1 MSAKSLMRPLVP
13 NRSLKISQ
21 NLFGTLLIVLGVTV
35 LTGWVL
41 GIPWMTTI
49 NPDFPIMRFNLALS
63 FLLLGIYLLIN
74 KRQKNVALLL
84 ASIVFLFGSL
94 TLSQHIFSYQ
104 LGIDTLFMEDA
115 SSFGSHDSAGRMSPL
130 SAICF
135 SLIGVSAIIILKSW
149 RRRWI
154 FRLAQLLSVIVAFV
168 GFFSLLGEISDL
180 EFIYHWTNYAP
191 LAGHTAVGFL
201 LSGIAVLCL
210 AWENQQEQLKGER
223 FELFLAQIFLTTSV
237 ISVFGISILLIFL
250 GSLNSFNDSSQWVL
264 TTYKS
269 LFQLD
274 ATYVK
279 LASAESSMR
288 GYVITKDEGY
298 KKNYLKF
305 HKEIFPAKSELLADV
320 PVDSSQYKNIIQLD
334 QRINERVALMDYTVA
349 LVDQN
354 QKQAIQM
361 ITRNEGQHLTE
372 FIDQSISEIK
382 VGKFQILAQRQ
393 KKADHDFKNSI
404 AVFLVLAGFILILF
418 YFLYRVANRYLY
430 ERVEN
435 EISIK
440 NLNGQL
446 LRNVTNLKRSND
458 DLQQFSYVASHDLQE
473 PLRKIQAF
481 GNLLKTEYN
490 SVLPEEGQDYVS
502 RMQNAAKRMQAL
514 IESLL
519 SYSRLTS
526 GICKVEKVDLNVTL
540 DEVLQDLEIA
550 VKKND
555 ALVTFDRLPSIK
567 ADQVQIRQLFQN
579 LISNSLK
586 FISSDR
592 KPIIKVRL
600 EKETDEMCT
609 ISVSDNGVGFDPQY
623 ASKLFKP
630 FVRLHDRGTFEG
642 TGIGLAICHR
652 IVERF
657 GGGITA
663 ESELGTGSK
672 FTFTLQK
679 K

>member
-1 MSAKSLMRPLVP
+1 
-13 NRSLKISQ
+13 
-21 NLFGTLLIVLGVTV
+21 
-35 LTGWVL
+35 
-41 GIPWMTTI
+41 
-49 NPDFPIMRFNLALS
+49 
-63 FLLLGIYLLIN
+63 
-74 KRQKNVALLL
+74 
-84 ASIVFLFGSL
+84 
-94 TLSQHIFSYQ
+94 
-104 LGIDTLFMEDA
+104 
-115 SSFGSHDSAGRMSPL
+115 
-130 SAICF
+130 
-135 SLIGVSAIIILKSW
+135 
-149 RRRWI
+149 
-154 FRLAQLLSVIVAFV
+154 
-168 GFFSLLGEISDL
+168 
-180 EFIYHWTNYAP
+180 
-191 LAGHTAVGFL
+191 
-201 LSGIAVLCL
+201 
-210 AWENQQEQLKGER
+210 
-223 FELFLAQIFLTTSV
+223 
-237 ISVFGISILLIFL
+237 
-250 GSLNSFNDSSQWVL
+250 
-264 TTYKS
+264 
-269 LFQLD
+269 
-274 ATYVK
+274 
-279 LASAESSMR
+279 
-288 GYVITKDEGY
+288 
-298 KKNYLKF
+298 
-305 HKEIFPAKSELLADV
+305 
-320 PVDSSQYKNIIQLD
+320 
-334 QRINERVALMDYTVA
+334 MDYTVA